1 MDLTGMARLE
11 VARTYAPYEV
21 FLKAAAIYVAIT
33 ALLTQALK
41 QLERRVITH

>member
-1 MDLTGMARLE
+1 MARLE

-21 FLKAAAIYVAIT
+21 FLTAVAIYVAIT

-41 QLERRVITH
+41 QLERRVIKH